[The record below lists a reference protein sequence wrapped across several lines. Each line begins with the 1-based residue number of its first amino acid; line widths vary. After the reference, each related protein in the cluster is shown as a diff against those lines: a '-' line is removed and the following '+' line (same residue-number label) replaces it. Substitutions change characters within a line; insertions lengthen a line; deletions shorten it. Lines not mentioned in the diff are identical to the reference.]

1 MVGLKTFKQYIQEEI
16 EEIEPFFPKSPLG
29 FAYNVPEK
37 IPDPRDPTG
46 LILPKIPNPKYDKE
60 LAAADKEDRESFVL
74 NPDVKVP
81 IATSKVETQ
90 KFNPDLISDVVK
102 SGGTAKER
110 AERDRQ
116 TKRGNEYFQAFRVAM
131 APIQWQRDWLQ
142 KQ

>member
-1 MVGLKTFKQYIQEEI
+1 MVGLKTFKQYIQEKVQ
-16 EEIEPFFPKSPLG
+16 EIEPFFPKSPLG
-29 FAYNVPEK
+29 FAYNEPEF
-37 IPDPRDPTG
+37 ITDPTNPKG
-46 LILPKIPNPKYDKE
+46 PKISNPKYDKE
-60 LAAADKEDRESFVL
+60 LAAAEKEDREAFAL
-74 NPDVKVP
+74 NPDVRVP
-81 IATSKVETQ
+81 TAASQVETQ
-90 KFNPDLISDVVK
+90 KFDPNLISDVVK